1 MFVPAATV
9 ISIGATRIAS
19 LEKARKPSVMRSVLP
34 ITLIAPLIALGLAG
48 CGGQKEKKPR
58 AVPLVEVQPVAVQ
71 AFTDNVEAV
80 GTALANEQVVLSAPV
95 TERITALN
103 FADGGYVAKGQVIA
117 TLGVGQEQAE
127 LASAAASALQANQQ
141 LQRIQ
146 ALKTRGFATG
156 ATLEQ
161 QTALA
166 NAARANADLAR
177 ASIGDRIIRA
187 PFAGWVS
194 LRTVS
199 PGAIV
204 TAGTAIATV
213 SDISRIKLDFT
224 IPETRLSLVREGMPI
239 RAVSAAWPDRPFNGT
254 IATIDPVIDPA
265 TRAIRVRAILP
276 NPDKALKPG
285 MLLTVSILSRQ
296 RQSLAVP
303 ELALVGDGEERFVFL
318 LEDHTAK
325 RVKVDTGIRQNG
337 LVEITGGLKPG
348 QKIVTEGVVK
358 LTDGMTVRLAG
369 DKPAKTGG

>member
-9 ISIGATRIAS
+9 ISIGATPFVPP
-19 LEKARKPSVMRSVLP
+19 EKARKPSAMRSSALP
-34 ITLIAPLIALGLAG
+34 ITLIALCLAG
-48 CGGQKEKKPR
+48 CSGEKARQSR
-58 AVPLVEVQPVAVQ
+58 AVPLVEAQTVAAQ
-71 AFTDNVEAV
+71 GFTDNVEAV

-117 TLGVGQEQAE
+117 TLAVGQERAE
-127 LASAAASALQANQQ
+127 LASAEASALQANQQ

-224 IPETRLSLVREGMPI
+224 IPETRLSLVREAMPI

-276 NPDKALKPG
+276 NPDRALKPG

-296 RQSLAVP
+296 RRSLAVP
-303 ELALVGDGEERFVFL
+303 ELALVGDGEERFVFV
-318 LEDHTAK
+318 LEDRTAK

-337 LVEITGGLKPG
+337 LVEITGGLKAG
-348 QKIVTEGVVK
+348 QTIVTEGVVK

-369 DKPAKTGG
+369 DKSAKTDG